1 MAVPESGK
9 GSKKDQQKDKGK
21 QKPKKGQK
29 GAQDDK
35 EAELSE
41 EVGAA
46 VIDCCS
52 SRDAQADGST

>member
-9 GSKKDQQKDKGK
+9 GSKNDQQKDKGK
-21 QKPKKGQK
+21 QQKPNKGQK

-41 EVGAA
+41 EVGA

-52 SRDAQADGST
+52 SGGAQAGGCV